1 MAKEIEMELQQKQKY
16 GTLKSWNFER
26 GFGYIRSLSGKDY
39 FTHIRNWLEDSPPS
53 DSIGQK
59 VVFELGPGITATKP
73 PQAINVR
80 LQTEIETGVAA
91 LASKAGAL

>member
-1 MAKEIEMELQQKQKY
+1 MELQQKQKY

-26 GFGYIRSLSGKDY
+26 GFGYIRSLTGKDY
-39 FTHIRNWLEDSPPS
+39 FTHIRCWLEDSPPS

-59 VVFELGPGITATKP
+59 VVFQLGPGITKTKP

-80 LQTEIETGVAA
+80 LLTEIETGVNA
-91 LASKAGAL
+91 LASGSAE